1 MIRGS
6 WLGIL
11 GFVEVLVGLDLSV
24 GARFVFVGARSV
36 FVRFESFQGFLL
48 CFDFWVFCDLGF
60 CLRLFFSIES
70 LESFKVRS

>member
-48 CFDFWVFCDLGF
+48 CFDFCVFQ
-60 CLRLFFSIES
+60 I
-70 LESFKVRS
+70 